1 MNEICLPCVFSE
13 CAVPCVVGVIGG
25 AVQVFRSKNYSVAG
39 FCFGL
44 LSSFFVAL
52 VFCLVSKDYSFFAGH
67 QNTVNA
73 ISGLLGVSSHWVLD
87 VLLPR
92 IRQAILKKAESEV
105 NK

>member
-1 MNEICLPCVFSE
+1 MNNVCLPCVFSE
-13 CAVPCVVGVIGG
+13 CAVACVVGVIGG
-25 AVQVFRSKNYSVAG
+25 AVQVFRSKNYSVSG

-52 VFCLVSKDYSFFAGH
+52 VFCLVSRDYEFFNGR

-73 ISGLLGVSSHWVLD
+73 IAGLLGVSSHWVLD

-92 IRQAILKKAESEV
+92 IRAAILKKAENEV
-105 NK
+105 NR

>member
-73 ISGLLGVSSHWVLD
+73 ISGLLGLIS
-87 VLLPR
+87 
-92 IRQAILKKAESEV
+92 
-105 NK
+105 

>member
-52 VFCLVSKDYSFFAGH
+52 VFCLVSKDYAFFTDR

-73 ISGLLGVSSHWVLD
+73 IAGLLGVSSHWVLD

-92 IRQAILKKAESEV
+92 IRQAILKKAENEV
-105 NK
+105 SR